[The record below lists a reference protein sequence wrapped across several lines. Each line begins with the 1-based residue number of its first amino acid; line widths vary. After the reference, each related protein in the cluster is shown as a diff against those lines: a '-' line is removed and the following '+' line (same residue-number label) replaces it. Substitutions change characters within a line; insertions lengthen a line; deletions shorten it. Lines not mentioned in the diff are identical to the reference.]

1 MPFTRLSALA
11 VLTVCTA
18 LASTASAQSVAL
30 SGVLGS
36 KALLL
41 IDSHPPKALG
51 PNEAAHGV
59 RLIHLR
65 GDVAT
70 VEVQGQRHEVRLGAS
85 PANVGRGLGADG
97 RTLVLRADARGHFG
111 GQGFINN
118 TAVQYMVDTGATTI
132 GISQDD
138 AQRIGL
144 NVQQRGT
151 PVMIRTANGTVQG
164 WHIRLDTVRIG
175 GITQYGIDAVVSPQP
190 MPFVLLGNSFLS
202 QLHMTRRGNEMVLE
216 QR

>member
-1 MPFTRLSALA
+1 MPTARLCAPLLLAASALWSYA
-11 VLTVCTA
+11 AC
-18 LASTASAQSVAL
+18 AQTVAL

-51 PNEAAHGV
+51 PNETAHGV
-59 RLIHLR
+59 RLLHVR
-65 GDVAT
+65 GEVAT
-70 VEVQGQRHEVRLGAS
+70 VEVQGQRYEVRLGAS
-85 PANVGRGLGADG
+85 PANVGRGLGSEG

-118 TAVQYMVDTGATTI
+118 TAVQYMVDTGASTM
-132 GISQDD
+132 GISQAD

-144 NVQQRGT
+144 DVQKNGT
-151 PVMIRTANGTVQG
+151 PVMIRTANGNVQG

-175 GITQYGIDAVVSPQP
+175 GNTQYGIDAVISPQP

-202 QLHMTRRGNEMVLE
+202 QVHMTRRGNEMVLE